1 MAAVIIASYC
11 GWNFTYIHG
20 IIVVKQMV
28 KTLLVNYTL
37 YCPHYSAVVSLM

>member
-20 IIVVKQMV
+20 IIVVTQSITVYYKRQKKSCFQV
-28 KTLLVNYTL
+28 IQN
-37 YCPHYSAVVSLM
+37 